1 MKIDELVRDHYVDLG
16 DIDRD
21 IWRYISIH
29 RYEAANS
36 TLVDLAAKCNATK
49 SAVLR
54 FAQRLGFRG
63 FSEFKYALKAEV
75 EADARD
81 IVDAAVLDRYTA
93 IVLKS
98 LKDFLSRDFT
108 PVFRLIEQSS
118 KVFLYGTGTLQR
130 AVAQEM
136 RRVFLAGDEYF
147 YVVEGVDETAAL
159 TGALT
164 QDDLLFVF
172 SLKGQSDNATTL
184 ARNLKARNVPFIAV
198 TSYLDNDIAH
208 LADESILVGT
218 ESLPI
223 GSGHS
228 YEVLDAYFLLVSILF
243 LKYSEYKRSH
253 R

>member
-1 MKIDELVRDHYVDLG
+1 M
-16 DIDRD
+16 
-21 IWRYISIH
+21 
-29 RYEAANS
+29 
-36 TLVDLAAKCNATK
+36 
-49 SAVLR
+49 
-54 FAQRLGFRG
+54 
-63 FSEFKYALKAEV
+63 
-75 EADARD
+75 
-81 IVDAAVLDRYTA
+81 
-93 IVLKS
+93 
-98 LKDFLSRDFT
+98 
-108 PVFRLIEQSS
+108 
-118 KVFLYGTGTLQR
+118 FLYGTGTLQR

-147 YVVEGVDETAAL
+147 YVVEGIDETAAL

-243 LKYSEYKRSH
+243 LKYSEYKRAH